1 MGHVSRY
8 LIINA
13 DDFGLTESVSRG
25 IIKAHREGI
34 LTSTTFMV
42 NFPWAE
48 QVAPLLREA
57 PDLGVGVHLNLTTG
71 APLLPPDQVPSL
83 VNVDGRFSKALLHLL
98 FRVDMAQARREWSAQ
113 VERAIALLGRRP
125 THLDTHRYLQG
136 YPPFAEA
143 MLAVAQEYGIPA
155 ARCLYPDLAAQ
166 GQIGRWSPRG
176 LLMERYLRRS
186 SALTEGSG
194 LGCPGATIA
203 GDFSLDGLMR
213 RLQRVGEGVTEIVT
227 HPGIVDD
234 ELRALSSLVEQRE
247 LELAA
252 LTAPEARRKVDE
264 LGITLISFGYLD
276 PAGKG

>member
-1 MGHVSRY
+1 VSRY

-13 DDFGLTESVSRG
+13 DDFGLTEPVSRG

-42 NFPWAE
+42 SFPWAE
-48 QVAPLLREA
+48 QMAALLSEA

-71 APLLPPDQVPSL
+71 APLLPPAQVPSL
-83 VNVDGRFSKALLHLL
+83 VNADGRFSKSLLHLL
-98 FRVDMAQARREWSAQ
+98 FRVDMVDARREWSAQ
-113 VERAIALLGRRP
+113 VERGIALLGRRP

-143 MLAVAQEYGIPA
+143 LLAVARDYGIPA
-155 ARCLYPDLAAQ
+155 VRCLYPDLAAQ
-166 GQIGRWSPRG
+166 AHIGRWSPRG
-176 LLMERYLRRS
+176 LLLERYLRRS
-186 SALTEGSG
+186 SALTAGSG
-194 LGCPGATIA
+194 LRSPNATIA
-203 GDFSLDGLMR
+203 GDFNLEGLLR
-213 RLQRVGEGVTEIVT
+213 RLHRTGEGVTEIVT

-252 LTAPEARRKVDE
+252 LTAPEARRKVSE
-264 LGITLISFGYLD
+264 LGITLISYGDLAPGD
-276 PAGKG
+276 AT